1 MHNDPPLCNLATI
14 SQSVFQA
21 LQPVKLSAWY
31 SLSEHFGMLKPFFWP
46 SQGRKKKLNIMTLS
60 FSPRE
65 KRERVVA
72 KVEESLPLST
82 HLFLSLHPSLSL
94 STKQKQT
101 SILEVLLYPTL
112 IQADLNNH
120 QTKENS
126 DWLENV
132 GYETLSVW
140 NY

>member
-1 MHNDPPLCNLATI
+1 
-14 SQSVFQA
+14 
-21 LQPVKLSAWY
+21 
-31 SLSEHFGMLKPFFWP
+31 
-46 SQGRKKKLNIMTLS
+46 MTLS

-82 HLFLSLHPSLSL
+82 HIFLSLHPSLSL